1 LPARVLPLA
10 GGTVAYHDAGD
21 GPSVVLVH
29 GLFADKEQWNAMAC
43 LVAAAGYRVIAPD
56 LPGFGASQGF
66 PVPIYRLEMQAT
78 LLQAFLRRLEISR
91 YYVAGNS
98 MGGAIAGMVAA
109 RFPDEVTGLAF
120 IGAPLGV
127 VGWNAPLREAI
138 ETGINPFIPVTAAQL
153 DLELGLLFVAP
164 PALAAASKEA
174 LVAPYVRDNLHYV
187 QVWNIVN
194 LYGDVLIARP
204 PPARRALI
212 VWGAQDRIYS
222 VEGASTL
229 ARALPGSELH
239 VLADAGHLLH
249 VEHAGTAA
257 GLLVDW
263 LRRSPN
269 IRVPE
274 RPPRW

>member
-1 LPARVLPLA
+1 MSGSYRLN
-10 GGTVAYHDAGD
+10 
-21 GPSVVLVH
+21 GPS
-29 GLFADKEQWNAMAC
+29 
-43 LVAAAGYRVIAPD
+43 
-56 LPGFGASQGF
+56 
-66 PVPIYRLEMQAT
+66 
-78 LLQAFLRRLEISR
+78 
-91 YYVAGNS
+91 
-98 MGGAIAGMVAA
+98 
-109 RFPDEVTGLAF
+109 
-120 IGAPLGV
+120 
-127 VGWNAPLREAI
+127 PLRGGGDQSLGIAAI
-138 ETGINPFIPVTAAQL
+138 G
-153 DLELGLLFVAP
+153 VAFD
-164 PALAAASKEA
+164 
-174 LVAPYVRDNLHYV
+174 YQ

-204 PPARRALI
+204 PPPPRALI